1 MTRPLKRY
9 QLVLDIVGAAIGA
22 LITVFLDLSA
32 IVVSDVTGWITD
44 PSLAITHHIVVA
56 LILWTAAALGRLS
69 PPVALAVA
77 WGGAVVQ
84 MAGGMMPSIIN
95 VALFGVVYSTA
106 ARGSR
111 RVMWLGG
118 ASVVAGGAVAGP
130 FMLLALGEAN
140 SPDDASISAFA
151 FGLVISLLV
160 FLSLLIA
167 WGAGLLRRAVLRR
180 EASEVAQL
188 RAEAIAVEEQE
199 RVRIARDMHDIVAHS
214 LAVVIAQSDGARYA
228 AASNPELTQEA
239 LSTIGTTARDALSD
253 VRLLLTQL
261 RHRQGDGPQPTL
273 ADLDDLLAQV
283 RQAGGDLRVTI
294 DPEPEGEPP
303 AATQIA
309 VYRILQEATTNALRH
324 GAGDI
329 EVRLAW
335 QTDAVE
341 VEVVNA
347 VAGTPSRGG
356 GHGLIGMRERALLV
370 GGTLLAEGDARQ
382 FVVRAVLPIG
392 GDE

>member
-32 IVVSDVTGWITD
+32 IVVADVTGWITD

-95 VALFGVVYSTA
+95 VALFGVLYSTA

-140 SPDDASISAFA
+140 SPDDASTSAFA

-273 ADLDDLLAQV
+273 ADLDDLFAQV

-335 QTDAVE
+335 HTDAVE
-341 VEVVNA
+341 VEIVNA
-347 VAGTPSRGG
+347 VSGTPSRGG

-370 GGTLLAEGDARQ
+370 GGTLLAEGDASE

>member
-1 MTRPLKRY
+1 M
-9 QLVLDIVGAAIGA
+9 LDIVGAAIGA

-32 IVVSDVTGWITD
+32 IVVADVTGWITD

-95 VALFGVVYSTA
+95 VALFGVLYSTA

-140 SPDDASISAFA
+140 SPDDASTSAFA

-273 ADLDDLLAQV
+273 ADLDDLFAQV

-335 QTDAVE
+335 HTDAVE
-341 VEVVNA
+341 VEIVNA
-347 VAGTPSRGG
+347 VSGTPSRGG

-370 GGTLLAEGDARQ
+370 GGTLLAEGDASE

>member
-32 IVVSDVTGWITD
+32 IVVADVTGWITD

-84 MAGGMMPSIIN
+84 MAGGMMPSIID
-95 VALFGVVYSTA
+95 VALFGVLYSTA

-140 SPDDASISAFA
+140 SPDDASTSAFA

-273 ADLDDLLAQV
+273 ADLDDLFAQV

-335 QTDAVE
+335 HTDAVE
-341 VEVVNA
+341 VEIVNA
-347 VAGTPSRGG
+347 VSGTPSRGG

-370 GGTLLAEGDARQ
+370 GGTLLAEGDASE